1 MPPERWGCRSRNEEK
16 TRKGKH
22 STTKRDG
29 PRTMIS
35 LTTIREA
42 AEVLRGSVI
51 RTPLVYSPTFS
62 HLTGA
67 EVYLKLENL
76 QETGSF
82 KLRGAS
88 YKIQNLRGKIG
99 PEGVVAASAGNH
111 AQGVALA
118 AKRAGLKATIVMP
131 ESASLSKQEATR
143 NYGGEVLLVGQN
155 IGECIQKAKLLAEE
169 GRVLVHPFDDP
180 DIIAGQGTIALEI
193 FQDCATPDLIFVPIG
208 GGGLI
213 SGIASGI
220 KALRPQARVIGVQA
234 AACPSAHQ
242 ALREGRVCRVE
253 AERSVA
259 DGIAVKQI
267 GDLPFTIIQEKVDEV
282 VLVDEDQIAAAIL
295 LLIERKKVL
304 SEGAGA
310 VPLAAL
316 LGRSVEIPKGSR
328 VILVISGGNLDSPL
342 LERIIRQGLFRNGR
356 IMRFSVCLE
365 DTPGALASFLAITAR
380 LKANVLHL
388 THQRSGKNLPVYLSR
403 VEIELE
409 TRGPAHVEEILQE
422 LQREGH
428 ELH

>member
-1 MPPERWGCRSRNEEK
+1 
-16 TRKGKH
+16 
-22 STTKRDG
+22 
-29 PRTMIS
+29 MIS

-42 AEVLRGSVI
+42 AEVLRGKVI

-88 YKIQNLRGKIG
+88 YKIQNLLGRIG

-131 ESASLSKQEATR
+131 ECASLSKQEATR

-155 IGECIQKAKLLAEE
+155 IGECIQQAKLIAQA
-169 GRVLVHPFDDP
+169 GGVFIHPYDDP

-193 FQDCATPDLIFVPIG
+193 FQDCAAPDLIFVPIG

-213 SGIASGI
+213 SGIASGL
-220 KALRPQARVIGVQA
+220 KALSPRIRVIGVQA
-234 AACPSAHQ
+234 AACPSAYQ
-242 ALREGRVCRVE
+242 ALKEGKVGRVE
-253 AERSVA
+253 AARSIA

-267 GDLPFTIIQEKVDEV
+267 GDLPFAIIREKVDEV
-282 VLVDEDQIAAAIL
+282 VLVDEDQIAAAMLI
-295 LLIERKKVL
+295 LIERKKVL

-328 VILVISGGNLDSPL
+328 VILVISGGNVDSPL
-342 LERIIRQGLFRNGR
+342 VERIIRQGLFRDGR

-365 DTPGALASFLAITAR
+365 DIPGALVRFLAITAR
-380 LKANVLHL
+380 LKANVLHI

-403 VEIELE
+403 VEVELE
-409 TRGPAHVEEILQE
+409 TRGPAHAEEVIAE
-422 LQREGH
+422 LEREGY